1 MTGSH
6 CPNASQFFNQLLTM
20 GIDKNPLTI
29 LRKQLDKNMAILTFC
44 TQQADSVMS
53 ACNQQACNCFEKIKS
68 YALNNAR

>member
-1 MTGSH
+1 
-6 CPNASQFFNQLLTM
+6 M